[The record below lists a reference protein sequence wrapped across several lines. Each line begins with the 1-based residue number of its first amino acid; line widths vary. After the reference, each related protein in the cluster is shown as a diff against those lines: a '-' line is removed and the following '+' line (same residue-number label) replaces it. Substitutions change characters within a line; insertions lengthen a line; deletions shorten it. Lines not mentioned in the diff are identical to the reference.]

1 MNYTKGEWKVEYPNW
16 TMIAVLTMDEEVGY
30 ETYKYIAEVNPCE
43 DGRFLDG
50 EETANAH
57 LIAAAPDMYEALKGL
72 CIAYNM
78 DEHSI
83 ILNQDPEYWERTFK
97 ALAKAEGR
105 EEK

>member
-57 LIAAAPDMYEALKGL
+57 LIAAAPDMYEALEDIIKQAEKSHMML
-72 CIAYNM
+72 PPDLA
-78 DEHSI
+78 DSI
-83 ILNQDPEYWERTFK
+83 KVFGKQ
-97 ALAKAEGR
+97 ALAYL
-105 EEK
+105 